1 MKKTIITLT
10 SVTYAMKA
18 KKQLSRIGIRSEL
31 IKVDSSK
38 SKKGC
43 AYGLE
48 IPSDCFYDA
57 IAELRR
63 RGFEYSAYPEG

>member
-1 MKKTIITLT
+1 MKKTIITLS

-18 KKQLSRIGIRSEL
+18 KRQLSRIGIRSEL

-48 IPSDCFYDA
+48 LPTDSFYDV

-63 RGFEYSAYPEG
+63 CGFDYSAYPEG